1 MRDWRNWLLPL
12 LTGLIVFVLAL
23 LPLKLSTLQDNSL
36 TGTVHSEELTAD
48 SGFPAKPPDLAGRI
62 WLLAQSEE
70 LEDNLSCISYLL
82 EEDLELL
89 EARSLMDFEIKGLQL
104 AKVLPSNLSSF
115 PDSFTAVRT
124 SLRNQTDLSST
135 QFLFVF
141 AHDAVGGCT
150 LSMQLDLEAGRTVS
164 LRLYSPALP
173 KYLSS
178 AQELGQTFLDRLG
191 LTYELLEETDGDIIL
206 RLPEQPYLRYSVYL
220 SWDVLTI
227 HPGVDWAA
235 LEEAA
240 SSESDAFDK

>member
-12 LTGLIVFVLAL
+12 LTCLIVFVLAL

-48 SGFPAKPPDLAGRI
+48 GGFPAKPPDLAGRI

-82 EEDLELL
+82 EDDLELQ

-104 AKVLPSNLSSF
+104 ARVFPSNLSSF

-124 SLRNQTDLSST
+124 SLRDQTDLSST
-135 QFLFVF
+135 QFLFAF
-141 AHDAVGGCT
+141 ARDTVGGCT
-150 LSMQLDLEAGRTVS
+150 LSMQLDLEAGRAVS

-173 KYLSS
+173 RYLSS
-178 AQELGQTFLDRLG
+178 AQDLGQAFLDRLG
-191 LTYELLEETDGDIIL
+191 LTYELLEETDGDMIF
-206 RLPEQPYLRYSVYL
+206 RLPEQLYLCYNVYL
-220 SWDVLTI
+220 SWDTLTI
-227 HPGVDWAA
+227 HPGVGWAA
-235 LEEAA
+235 MEDAA
-240 SSESDAFDK
+240 SSESNIFDK